1 MADVHEVALC
11 QPDIGGP
18 EGRSLYT
25 LHELLR
31 KLESEVANAEDI
43 NFIKERI
50 RATLPRVD
58 TGRGFPQKKTPS
70 GRTQVLHMNYTR
82 SQANKS
88 IQTEIEHLRFFSR
101 TAKELGLQLEILTHE
116 ESREDI
122 DTELKKDE
130 YRALNYTVTESQ
142 QPLSKWAED
151 SVEYLENGNVAV
163 PTPLFHEKLLERAMT
178 AGRRQRWQGKV
189 SHEHLTAALK
199 DDHLWI
205 PLGVR
210 VNANEM
216 GMAREHAAHVKGQC
230 VSHIRAYVEGGN
242 LITGEDATGIPVI
255 IIGKDAISTT
265 SYLYQMAYD
274 EVREIICEDFGLET
288 IDQVICVEQPGQ
300 FHLDMGMLFIGSG
313 IVIVNDS
320 NHALQD
326 SMEMAEMV
334 PCLTTETRAAKLKLQ
349 CELETAAAQDL
360 EAAGIEVIRKKLADD
375 VVYNFFNGEFVE
387 GKDGFNYYI
396 TNGGPKDKEET
407 FAALMVRD
415 LKVVK
420 KVFFSP
426 QDAAQKSLQDLG
438 GVGCRIKG
446 APKKNVG
453 IL

>member
-1 MADVHEVALC
+1 MADVHEAALC
-11 QPDIGGP
+11 RPETGDPD
-18 EGRSLYT
+18 ERSLYA

-31 KLESEVANAEDI
+31 KLESDEAADAEDI
-43 NFIKERI
+43 KFIKERI
-50 RATLPRVD
+50 RAALPKID
-58 TGRGFPQKKTPS
+58 PGRGVPQKKTPS
-70 GRTQVLHMNYTR
+70 GRTQILHMNYTR

-88 IQTEIEHLRFFSR
+88 VETEIEHLRFFSR

-122 DTELKKDE
+122 DTELQKDE
-130 YRALNYTVTESQ
+130 YKALNYTVTESQ
-142 QPLSKWAED
+142 HPLSKWAED

-163 PTPLFHEKLLERAMT
+163 PTPFHEKLLERAMT
-178 AGRRQRWQGKV
+178 TGRRRRWQGKV
-189 SHEHLTAALK
+189 SHEHLTAALR

-205 PLGVR
+205 PLGIR
-210 VNANEM
+210 VNVNEM

-230 VSHIRAYVEGGN
+230 VSRIRAYLEGGN

-288 IDQVICVEQPGQ
+288 IDQVICAEQPGQ

-320 NHALQD
+320 NQALQD
-326 SMEMAEMV
+326 AIEMAEMV

-349 CELETAAAQDL
+349 YELETAAAQDL

-375 VVYNFFNGEFVE
+375 VIYNFFNGEFVE

-396 TNGGPKDKEET
+396 TNGGPKEQEET

-415 LKVVK
+415 LKVVN

-426 QDAAQKSLQDLG
+426 RDAAQKSLQDLG

-446 APKKNVG
+446 ASKKTVG